1 MLVVNTSLASINA
14 ERNLASSGRSMGTA
28 MERLSSGL
36 RINGAKDDAAGLS
49 ISTSMNAQIRGVQK
63 SIQNSTDWISLFQT
77 AEGGLNEMSNI
88 LQRVREL
95 SVQALNGT
103 NNDSDRASL
112 NAEVQ
117 ELTEELDRIATTT
130 QFNGISVLNGDL
142 RDSYMQLGAYAG
154 EDAVV
159 NFQKMDAENLG
170 RGVYAGPEASPG
182 VDTSLGFNN
191 LAFTFRDQSFNIRD
205 TGASDDLVS
214 TSLAANS
221 AIAKANAINSSID
234 LDGFKVEAHNTRFVS
249 GAVINSATLDTN
261 TFLEI
266 NNVEISGFSIVSHDA
281 DGALT
286 SAINAEFDKTGVIAS
301 VDDQGQLVLT
311 AKDGRNIEFTT
322 AGFGGAF
329 AGEADN
335 STSVTGGNI
344 RVLSNEGFTFANNL
358 VGGQG
363 NDQALGGNSTNAL
376 VQIFKGNDT
385 TVSSYDISTLNG
397 AQRTLDV
404 IGFAIDDVNEMR
416 AEFGALQNRL
426 ESTVANLQV
435 NHENLSA
442 ARSRITDADF
452 AQETAH
458 LAKSQII
465 QQAGVSILSQANQ
478 SLSIALSLLT

>member
-1 MLVVNTSLASINA
+1 MLVVNTSVASINA
-14 ERNLASSGRSMGTA
+14 ERKLTASSRSMGLA

-49 ISTSMNAQIRGVQK
+49 IGTSMSAQLRGVQK

-117 ELTEELDRIATTT
+117 ELTEELDRIAKTT
-130 QFNGISVLNGDL
+130 QFNGLSVLNGDL
-142 RDSYMQLGAYAG
+142 QNSYMQLGANSG
-154 EDAVV
+154 EDSLV
-159 NFQKMDAENLG
+159 NFQSMDAENLG
-170 RGVYAGPEASPG
+170 RGVYAGPDFSPG
-182 VDTSLGFNN
+182 VDTAVGFNN
-191 LAFTFRDQSFNIRD
+191 LAFNFGDQTFNVRD
-205 TGASDDLVS
+205 TDASDDLVS
-214 TSLAANS
+214 TSLAVNS
-221 AIAKANAINSSID
+221 AIAKANAINKSID

-249 GAVINSATLDTN
+249 NAVINAATLDTN

-266 NNVEISGFSIVSHDA
+266 NNVEISGFSIVNNDA

-286 SAINAEFDKTGVIAS
+286 SAINAESEETGVIAS
-301 VDDQGQLVLT
+301 VDEQGRLVLT
-311 AKDGRNIEFTT
+311 AEDGRNIEFTT

-344 RVLSNEGFTFANNL
+344 RVRSNEGFTFDNNL
-358 VGGQG
+358 VAGVG
-363 NDQALGGNSTNAL
+363 NDQALGGNSPNAL
-376 VQIFKGNDT
+376 IYIYKTKDT
-385 TVSSYDISTLNG
+385 TVSSYDISTLSG
-397 AQRTLDV
+397 AQRTLDI

-416 AEFGALQNRL
+416 ADFGALQNRL
-426 ESTVANLQV
+426 ESTIANLQV

-442 ARSRITDADF
+442 SRSRITDADF

-465 QQAGVSILSQANQ
+465 QQAGVSVLSQANQ
-478 SLSIALSLLT
+478 SLSIALSLLG

>member
-1 MLVVNTSLASINA
+1 MLVVNTSMASINA
-14 ERNLASSGRSMGTA
+14 ERKLTASSRSMGLA

-49 ISTSMNAQIRGVQK
+49 ISTSMSAQIRGVQK

-117 ELTEELDRIATTT
+117 ELTEELDRIAKTT
-130 QFNGISVLNGDL
+130 QFNGLSVLDGDL
-142 RDSYMQLGAYAG
+142 QNSYMQLGANSG
-154 EDAVV
+154 EDSLVS
-159 NFQKMDAENLG
+159 FQSMDAENLG
-170 RGVYAGPEASPG
+170 RGVYAGPDVSPG
-182 VDTSLGFNN
+182 VNTSLGFNN
-191 LAFTFRDQSFNIRD
+191 LAFTFGNQTFNIRD
-205 TGASDDLVS
+205 TDASDDLVS
-214 TSLAANS
+214 TSLAVNS
-221 AIAKANAINSSID
+221 AIAKANAINKSVD
-234 LDGFKVEAHNTRFVS
+234 LDGFRIEAHNTRFVS
-249 GAVINSATLDTN
+249 NAVINAATLDTN

-266 NNVEISGFSIVSHDA
+266 NNVEISGFSIVNNDA

-286 SAINAEFDKTGVIAS
+286 SAINAESEETGVIAS
-301 VDDQGQLVLT
+301 VDEQGRLVLT
-311 AKDGRNIEFTT
+311 AEDGRNIEFTT

-329 AGEADN
+329 AGVADN

-344 RVLSNEGFTFANNL
+344 RVRSNEGFTFDNNL
-358 VGGQG
+358 VGGVG
-363 NDQALGGNSTNAL
+363 NDHALGGNSPNAL
-376 VQIFKGNDT
+376 VQIFKTKDT
-385 TVSSYDISTLNG
+385 TVSSYDISTLSG
-397 AQRTLDV
+397 AQRTLDI

-416 AEFGALQNRL
+416 ADFGALQNRL
-426 ESTVANLQV
+426 ESTIANLQV

-442 ARSRITDADF
+442 SRSRITDADF

-465 QQAGVSILSQANQ
+465 QQAGVSVLSQANQ
-478 SLSIALSLLT
+478 SLSIALSLLG